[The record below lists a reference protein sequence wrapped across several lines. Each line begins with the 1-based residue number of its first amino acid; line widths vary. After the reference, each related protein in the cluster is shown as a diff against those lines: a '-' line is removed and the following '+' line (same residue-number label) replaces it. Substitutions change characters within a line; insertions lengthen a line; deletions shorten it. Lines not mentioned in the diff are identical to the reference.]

1 MGQYCLNMRT
11 ITITIAFLLTAT
23 STYGGV
29 VRRSVSNKPYNNA
42 KELLQMKGASQ
53 KIKEGFET
61 AGAELQT
68 LATKLENEVESL
80 SQLTAYLDLKETKR
94 MKDALAE
101 AMDIK
106 SLMNVQRTE
115 LSTLAKQTVRKCES
129 IRERFEQIVA
139 GDKELDAGMKSVLR
153 KMKSLLRTSETKL
166 TEAKKTT
173 FDLTEKV
180 NNVLASLTVFKGMIV
195 AANEQQKA
203 LDQNKTPQA
212 IGSIFTGVIGSI
224 KDGMGKYR
232 KAKNV
237 DKTMSVVN
245 SILDD
250 ITSLTLSIIK
260 VSELGKDLG
269 PRVTEALDSVN
280 EAQAIIEKQKEHMG
294 KELELI
300 GVWRNTVEVVK
311 NDVFDSDLTDRAEGE
326 DKSLY
331 EEIEEI
337 MEDEDDMAEIYEA
350 FDGLKGAAQ
359 AYINQVKK
367 SCPDCIV

>member
-1 MGQYCLNMRT
+1 
-11 ITITIAFLLTAT
+11 
-23 STYGGV
+23 
-29 VRRSVSNKPYNNA
+29 
-42 KELLQMKGASQ
+42 
-53 KIKEGFET
+53 
-61 AGAELQT
+61 
-68 LATKLENEVESL
+68 
-80 SQLTAYLDLKETKR
+80 
-94 MKDALAE
+94 
-101 AMDIK
+101 
-106 SLMNVQRTE
+106 MNVQRTE
-115 LSTLAKQTVRKCES
+115 LSGLAKQTVSKCES
-129 IRERFEQIVA
+129 IRKRFEQIVA
-139 GDKELDAGMKSVLR
+139 GDKELDAGMRSVLR

-203 LDQNKTPQA
+203 LDQNKVPQA

-237 DKTMSVVN
+237 DKTMSIVD
-245 SILDD
+245 SFIEG
-250 ITSLTLSIIK
+250 ISRLTVSIIK

>member
-1 MGQYCLNMRT
+1 MGQYCLTMRT
-11 ITITIAFLLTAT
+11 ITITTIAFLLTAT
-23 STYGGV
+23 SIYGGV

-53 KIKEGFET
+53 KIREGFEN

-101 AMDIK
+101 AMNIK

-139 GDKELDAGMKSVLR
+139 GDKELDAGMRSVLR

-173 FDLTEKV
+173 FELTEKV
-180 NNVLASLTVFKGMIV
+180 NKVLASLTIFKGMIV
-195 AANEQQKA
+195 AADEQQKA

-212 IGSIFTGVIGSI
+212 IGSILTGVVGRV

-245 SILDD
+245 SVLDG
-250 ITSLTLSIIK
+250 ITSLTLSVIK
-260 VSELGKDLG
+260 ITQLGKDLG
-269 PRVTEALDSVN
+269 PRVTKALDSVN
-280 EAQAIIEKQKEHMG
+280 QAQAIIEKQKEHMG

-300 GVWRNTVEVVK
+300 VVWKNAVEVVK
-311 NDVFDSDLTDRAEGE
+311 NDVFEGDLTDREEGE

-331 EEIEEI
+331 EEIEDI
-337 MEDEDDMAEIYEA
+337 MHDEDDMAEIYEA
-350 FDGLKGAAQ
+350 FDDLKGAAQ
-359 AYINQVKK
+359 GYLNQVKK
-367 SCPDCIV
+367 SCS

>member
-1 MGQYCLNMRT
+1 MRT

-23 STYGGV
+23 SSYGGV
-29 VRRSVSNKPYNNA
+29 VRRSVSKKPYNNA
-42 KELLQMKGASQ
+42 KELLQMKGVRQ

-101 AMDIK
+101 AMNIK

-180 NNVLASLTVFKGMIV
+180 NNVLASLTVFKGMIE
-195 AANEQQKA
+195 AADEQQKA
-203 LDQNKTPQA
+203 LDQNKAPQA
-212 IGSIFTGVIGSI
+212 VGSILTGVVGSI

-237 DKTMSVVN
+237 DKTMSLVKYAV
-245 SILDD
+245 DG
-250 ITSLTLSIIK
+250 ITSLTLSI
-260 VSELGKDLG
+260 VNS
-269 PRVTEALDSVN
+269 VLDGITS
-280 EAQAIIEKQKEHMG
+280 
-294 KELELI
+294 
-300 GVWRNTVEVVK
+300 
-311 NDVFDSDLTDRAEGE
+311 LT
-326 DKSLY
+326 L
-331 EEIEEI
+331 
-337 MEDEDDMAEIYEA
+337 
-350 FDGLKGAAQ
+350 
-359 AYINQVKK
+359 
-367 SCPDCIV
+367 

>member
-1 MGQYCLNMRT
+1 MGQYCLTMRT

-29 VRRSVSNKPYNNA
+29 VRRSVSKKPYNNA

-101 AMDIK
+101 AMNIK

-129 IRERFEQIVA
+129 IRE
-139 GDKELDAGMKSVLR
+139 
-153 KMKSLLRTSETKL
+153 
-166 TEAKKTT
+166 
-173 FDLTEKV
+173 KV
-180 NNVLASLTVFKGMIV
+180 NNVLASLTIFKGMIV
-195 AANEQQKA
+195 TADEKQKA
-203 LDQNKTPQA
+203 LDQNKVPQA
-212 IGSIFTGVIGSI
+212 VGSIVTGVVGSV

-237 DKTMSVVN
+237 DKTMSIVN
-245 SILDD
+245 SILDG
-250 ITSLTLSIIK
+250 ITSLAVSIVKI
-260 VSELGKDLG
+260 SELGKDLG
-269 PRVTEALDSVN
+269 PRVTKALDSVN
-280 EAQAIIEKQKEHMG
+280 QAQAIIEKQKEHMG

-300 GVWRNTVEVVK
+300 VVWKDAVEVVK
-311 NDVFDSDLTDRAEGE
+311 NDVFEGDLTDRAEGE

-331 EEIEEI
+331 EEIEDI
-337 MEDEDDMAEIYEA
+337 MHDEDDMAEIYEA
-350 FDGLKGAAQ
+350 FDDLKGAAQ
-359 AYINQVKK
+359 GYLNQVKK

>member
-1 MGQYCLNMRT
+1 MGSQYCLTMKT
-11 ITITIAFLLTAT
+11 ITITIAFLLTGT

-101 AMDIK
+101 AMNIK

-139 GDKELDAGMKSVLR
+139 GDKELDAGMKS
-153 KMKSLLRTSETKL
+153 LLRTSETKL

-180 NNVLASLTVFKGMIV
+180 NNVLASL
-195 AANEQQKA
+195 
-203 LDQNKTPQA
+203 
-212 IGSIFTGVIGSI
+212 
-224 KDGMGKYR
+224 
-232 KAKNV
+232 
-237 DKTMSVVN
+237 
-245 SILDD
+245 
-250 ITSLTLSIIK
+250 
-260 VSELGKDLG
+260 
-269 PRVTEALDSVN
+269 
-280 EAQAIIEKQKEHMG
+280 
-294 KELELI
+294 
-300 GVWRNTVEVVK
+300 
-311 NDVFDSDLTDRAEGE
+311 
-326 DKSLY
+326 
-331 EEIEEI
+331 
-337 MEDEDDMAEIYEA
+337 
-350 FDGLKGAAQ
+350 
-359 AYINQVKK
+359 
-367 SCPDCIV
+367 

>member
-1 MGQYCLNMRT
+1 MGQYCLTMRT
-11 ITITIAFLLTAT
+11 ITITTIAFLLTAT
-23 STYGGV
+23 SIYGGV

-53 KIKEGFET
+53 KIKEGFEN

-101 AMDIK
+101 AMNIK

-139 GDKELDAGMKSVLR
+139 GDKELDAGMRSVLR
-153 KMKSLLRTSETKL
+153 KMKSLLKTSETKL

-173 FDLTEKV
+173 FELTEKV
-180 NNVLASLTVFKGMIV
+180 NNVLASLTLFKGMIV
-195 AANEQQKA
+195 AADKKQKA
-203 LDQNKTPQA
+203 LDQNKAPQA
-212 IGSIFTGVIGSI
+212 VASIFTGVVGSI

-232 KAKNV
+232 KAKTV
-237 DKTMSVVN
+237 AKTMSVVN
-245 SILDD
+245 SVLDG
-250 ITSLTLSIIK
+250 ITSLTLSVIK
-260 VSELGKDLG
+260 IPQLGKVLG
-269 PRVTEALDSVN
+269 PRVTKALDSVN
-280 EAQAIIEKQKEHMG
+280 QAQAIIEKQKEHMG

-300 GVWRNTVEVVK
+300 AVWKDAVEVVK
-311 NDVFDSDLTDRAEGE
+311 NDFSRVT
-326 DKSLY
+326 
-331 EEIEEI
+331 
-337 MEDEDDMAEIYEA
+337 
-350 FDGLKGAAQ
+350 
-359 AYINQVKK
+359 
-367 SCPDCIV
+367 